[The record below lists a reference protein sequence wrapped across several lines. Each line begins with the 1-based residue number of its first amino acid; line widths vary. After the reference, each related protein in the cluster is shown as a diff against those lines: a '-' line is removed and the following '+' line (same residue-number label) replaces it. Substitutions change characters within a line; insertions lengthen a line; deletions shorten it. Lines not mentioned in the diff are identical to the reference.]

1 MSVKKLNEVQ
11 KEEVKAATKT
21 SRQVLIGPSEGPNF
35 AMRKFTIE
43 PGGSMPMHTNTVEH
57 EQLVL
62 GGKAIVVIGDKT
74 FEAKKDDVVFIPAK
88 TPHSYQTVGNEP
100 FEFLCVVPNKEDIME
115 ILNEKNT
122 NENNPKC

>member
-1 MSVKKLNEVQ
+1 MSVKKLDEVK

-115 ILNEKNT
+115 ILNGRNT
-122 NENNPKC
+122 NEDNPKC